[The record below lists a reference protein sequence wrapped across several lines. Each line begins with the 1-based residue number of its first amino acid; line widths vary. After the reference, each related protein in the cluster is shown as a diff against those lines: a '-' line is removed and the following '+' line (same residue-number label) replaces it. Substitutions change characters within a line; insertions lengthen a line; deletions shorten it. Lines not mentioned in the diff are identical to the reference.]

1 MQGYK
6 RQQTLSIPFKKNG
19 KFPEVKFRLKCK
31 RIYFIDDCMNVELFE
46 MKEPNMFGNVTIYRS
61 TMQEYLKR
69 HEEKEAE
76 KKGFKTASE
85 TSAANG
91 SGVNPWNKQDTF
103 PSENFAFY
111 IWEKYYDLLLP
122 KKLPSFKVSF
132 QMA

>member
-1 MQGYK
+1 
-6 RQQTLSIPFKKNG
+6 
-19 KFPEVKFRLKCK
+19 
-31 RIYFIDDCMNVELFE
+31 

-76 KKGFKTASE
+76 KKGFKIASE

-111 IWEKYYDLLLP
+111 IWEKCYDLLLP

>member
-1 MQGYK
+1 
-6 RQQTLSIPFKKNG
+6 
-19 KFPEVKFRLKCK
+19 
-31 RIYFIDDCMNVELFE
+31 
-46 MKEPNMFGNVTIYRS
+46 MKEPNTFGNVTIYRS

-103 PSENFAFY
+103 PSANFAFY
-111 IWEKYYDLLLP
+111 ILHLGGTIMISSCQKNYPVLKCD
-122 KKLPSFKVSF
+122 FK
-132 QMA
+132 